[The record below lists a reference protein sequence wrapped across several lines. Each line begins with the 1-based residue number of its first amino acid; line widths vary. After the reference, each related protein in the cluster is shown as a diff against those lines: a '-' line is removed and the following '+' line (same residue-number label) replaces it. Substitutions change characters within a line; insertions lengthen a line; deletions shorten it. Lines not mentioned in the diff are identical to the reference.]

1 MTAADYNSLS
11 KVQKVAAFMITMG
24 EEQAGQ
30 LLEQFSDDEIELVIR
45 EMAALNVVEFDLQEK
60 VVADL
65 CELIGSGLNSS
76 LGGVPFAQ
84 KALIKA
90 KGPQVASNIMLRAL
104 PAGDSIDA
112 VRELDAMDARQIFS
126 LIKEEQP
133 QTISFL
139 FSYLEPKKI
148 ADILPLFPPAH
159 REEIVERLGCMEPI
173 SSELIKKVLSSLSK
187 RIASGPQRNA
197 IHRRGGVDAVALLL
211 NKLDREVSKNLLSRI
226 EELNAPLAAAIRKKL
241 FSLEDL
247 AQMSTSD
254 IQKVLRSIE
263 SADMCMVLKNAS
275 EKVKAA
281 LLGSLSKR
289 AAESLR
295 EEMENLGPIRISQ
308 IEEAQDRIVLT
319 ISHLAESGEI
329 TLIPDADDLVV

>member
-11 KVQKVAAFMITMG
+11 KVQKVAAFMITVG

-30 LLEQFSDDEIELVIR
+30 LLEQFTDEEVESVVR
-45 EMAALNVVEFDLQEK
+45 EMAALNVVGFDLQEK
-60 VVADL
+60 VVEDL
-65 CELIGSGLNSS
+65 CALVGSGLNSS

-84 KALIKA
+84 KALVKA
-90 KGPQVASNIMLRAL
+90 KGPHVAANIMLRAL

-112 VRELDAMDARQIFS
+112 VRELDTMDARQIFS

-148 ADILPLFPPAH
+148 AAILPLFPPSH
-159 REEIVERLGCMEPI
+159 REEIVERLGSMEPI
-173 SSELIKKVLSSLSK
+173 SSDLIKKVLHSLSK

-211 NKLDREVSKNLLSRI
+211 NTLDREASKNLLSRI
-226 EELNAPLAAAIRKKL
+226 EEINAPLAAAIRKKL

-247 AQMSTSD
+247 ARMSPSD
-254 IQKVLRSIE
+254 MQKVLRAIE
-263 SADMCMVLKNAS
+263 SADMCMILKTAS
-275 EKVKAA
+275 DKVSKA
-281 LLGSLSKR
+281 LFGGLSKR

-295 EEMENLGPIRISQ
+295 EELENLGPVRIRK
-308 IEEAQDRIVLT
+308 IEEAQDRIVTT
-319 ISHLAESGEI
+319 ISTLVEAGEI
-329 TLIPDADDLVV
+329 VLNLDADDLVA